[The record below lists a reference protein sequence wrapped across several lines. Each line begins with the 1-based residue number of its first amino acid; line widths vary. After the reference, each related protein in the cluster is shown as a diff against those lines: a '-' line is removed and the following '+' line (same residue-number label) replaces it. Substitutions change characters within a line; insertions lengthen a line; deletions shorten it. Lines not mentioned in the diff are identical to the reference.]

1 MNKLDFTLK
10 EEYIELNKLLK
21 ILCLV
26 ESGGQANQ
34 LISNGDVLYN
44 GEIDLRKRLKLK
56 KGDEILFLETLIKI
70 I

>member
-1 MNKLDFTLK
+1 MNKLDFTLN

-34 LISNGDVLYN
+34 LITQGKVRYN

-56 KGDEILFLETLIKI
+56 KGDEIFFLETLIKI

>member
-1 MNKLDFTLK
+1 MNKLDFTLI

-34 LISNGDVLYN
+34 LISKGVVLYN
-44 GEIDLRKRLKLK
+44 GEIDLRKRIKLK
-56 KGDEILFLETLIKI
+56 KGDEIIFLETLIKI

>member
-34 LISNGDVLYN
+34 LIIQGKVLYN

-56 KGDEILFLETLIKI
+56 KGDEIIFLETLIKI

>member
-34 LISNGDVLYN
+34 LISKGVVLYN

>member
-21 ILCLV
+21 ILCVV

-34 LISNGDVLYN
+34 FISNGDVLYN

>member
-34 LISNGDVLYN
+34 LIIQGKVLYN